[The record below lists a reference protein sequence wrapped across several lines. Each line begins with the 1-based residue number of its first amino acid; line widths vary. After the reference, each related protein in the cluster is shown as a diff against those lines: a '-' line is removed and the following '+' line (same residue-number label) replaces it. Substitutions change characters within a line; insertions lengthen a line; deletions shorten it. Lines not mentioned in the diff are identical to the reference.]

1 MGLEVYIAKWVI
13 VVDDDTANLNVAGH
27 ILSKNNMRVTALK
40 SGQSLVDYVIGNGFP
55 DLILLDVKMP
65 GMDGFETL
73 RILREK
79 EAELRVSSTPVIFVT
94 ADEDFETEKR
104 GFEVGVADFVRK
116 PFDPDV
122 LVRRIDNVISQTSTV
137 RSLKS
142 EVLKDSLTGLLSKG
156 ATDVAMVE
164 KCSSQTGM
172 LIMADLDSF
181 KPVNDLYGHEKGDE
195 VLISFAKMI
204 RVLFPTEST
213 FGRVGGDEFVIF
225 AKGLKDAN
233 ELKEIGDK
241 LNTLITKEAQKILDE
256 NMSIPIGATL
266 GAVAVPEHGNDFK
279 SLLNLAD
286 RALNNAKKNGKHCV
300 EIYGS
305 SSLSEED
312 SKGLDIYA
320 ISEILGERSIP
331 NVALQLDK
339 DAFSYVYRYVMRDIV
354 RNQRSACKILFTL
367 EFEMGRNGE
376 EENELAVNFGNH
388 VSESLRKSD
397 ILMRCSFNQFF
408 VFLTDV
414 KPSSTDKVIDHIVN
428 TWKEK
433 NERDINISVEK
444 DVIFADSNKHHSDEE
459 YKVVVVD
466 DDIINLKLAGSI
478 LSSNGI
484 HTTAIKSGQALLNYV
499 DNDVPDLILLDVKMP
514 DLDGYETLKI
524 LRQKDGNASTTPVIF
539 LTADESE
546 EAESRGLSLGAMDFI
561 KKPFTPEVLAL
572 RVKSSLELIRLQKS
586 LSIEVERKTE
596 ENRNLF
602 IHVVQSIADAIDAKD
617 AYTNGHSSRV
627 AEYSKEIAK
636 RAGFSNEMQSNI
648 YIAALLHDAGKIGI
662 RDSVIN
668 KPGKLTDEEF
678 EEIKSHPTKGAKIL
692 ENISEMPMLAVGA
705 KCHHERYDG
714 TGYPQGLKGE
724 KIPQVAR
731 IIAVADAYDAM
742 SSYRSYRDVLPQS
755 EIVSEINEG
764 IGTQFDP
771 RFAEIMLNMIEEDID
786 YKMKESYDES
796 KHKKE

>member
-1 MGLEVYIAKWVI
+1 MAKWVI

-256 NMSIPIGATL
+256 NMSIPIGVTL

-459 YKVVVVD
+459 FKVVVVD

-478 LSSNGI
+478 LSSKGI

-499 DNDVPDLILLDVKMP
+499 DNEVPDLILLDVKMP

-572 RVKSSLELIRLQKS
+572 RVKSSLELIRLQKN

-714 TGYPQGLKGE
+714 TGYPQELKGE

-755 EIVSEINEG
+755 KIVSEINEG

>member
-1 MGLEVYIAKWVI
+1 MAKWVI

-181 KPVNDLYGHEKGDE
+181 KPVNDLYGHEKGDK
-195 VLISFAKMI
+195 VLIAFAKMI

-241 LNTLITKEAQKILDE
+241 LNTLITKEAEKILDE
-256 NMSIPIGATL
+256 NMSIPIGVTL

-478 LSSNGI
+478 LSSKGI

-499 DNDVPDLILLDVKMP
+499 DNEVPDLILLDVKMP

-572 RVKSSLELIRLQKS
+572 RVKSSLELIRLQKN

-714 TGYPQGLKGE
+714 TGYPQGLRGE

-742 SSYRSYRDVLPQS
+742 SSYRSYRNVLPQS
-755 EIVSEINEG
+755 EIVSEIKEG

>member
-1 MGLEVYIAKWVI
+1 MAKWVI

-156 ATDVAMVE
+156 ATEVAMVE

-572 RVKSSLELIRLQKS
+572 RVKSSLELIRLQKN

-714 TGYPQGLKGE
+714 KGYPQGLKGE

>member
-1 MGLEVYIAKWVI
+1 MAKWVI

-73 RILREK
+73 KLLREK
-79 EAELRVSSTPVIFVT
+79 EEELRVSATPVIFVT
-94 ADEDFETEKR
+94 SDEDSETERR
-104 GFEVGVADFVRK
+104 GFEVGVSDFVRK
-116 PFDPDV
+116 PFDPNV
-122 LVRRIDNVISQTSTV
+122 LLRRIDNVISQTSTV

-164 KCSSQTGM
+164 KCSTQSGM

-181 KPVNDLYGHEKGDE
+181 KPVNDLFGHKKGDE
-195 VLISFAKMI
+195 VLISFAKMV

-225 AKGLKDAN
+225 AKGVKDF
-233 ELKEIGDK
+233 ETLDEIGK
-241 LNTLITKEAQKILDE
+241 NLNDLITKEAKNILGDS
-256 NMSIPIGATL
+256 MSIPIGVTL
-266 GAVAVPEHGNDFK
+266 GAVTVPEHGNDYK

-286 RALNNAKKNGKHCV
+286 RALNNAKKKGKHRAQL
-300 EIYGS
+300 YGAS
-305 SSLSEED
+305 TPTEEE
-312 SKGLDIYA
+312 SKTLDIYA

-354 RNQRSACKILFTL
+354 RNQRSACKLLFTL
-367 EFEMGRNGE
+367 EFDDAETGE
-376 EENELAVNFGNH
+376 EQNNIATNFGNH
-388 VSESLRKSD
+388 ISESLRKSD
-397 ILMRCSFNQFF
+397 ILMRCNFNQFF

-414 KPSSTDKVIDHIVN
+414 KPSSVDKVLDHLLK

-433 NERDINISVEK
+433 YEIEINIEIEK
-444 DVIFADSNKHHSDEE
+444 DIIFNDDKKSFGSEE

-466 DDIINLKLAGSI
+466 DDAINLKLAGSI
-478 LSSNGI
+478 LSSKGI
-484 HTTAIKSGQALLNYV
+484 HTTAIRSGQALLNYV
-499 DNDVPDLILLDVKMP
+499 DNNVPDLILLDVKMP
-514 DLDGYETLKI
+514 ELDGYETLKI
-524 LRQKDGNASTTPVIF
+524 LRQKDGNASMTPVIF
-539 LTADESE
+539 LTGDESE

-561 KKPFTPEVLAL
+561 KKPFIPDVLAL
-572 RVKSSLELIRLQKS
+572 RVKSSLELIRLQKN
-586 LSIEVERKTE
+586 LSFEVDKKTR
-596 ENRNLF
+596 ENRDLF
-602 IHVVQSIADAIDAKD
+602 VHVVESIADAIDAKD
-617 AYTNGHSSRV
+617 PYTNGHSSRV
-627 AEYSKEIAK
+627 ADYSKEIAK
-636 RAGFSNEMQSNI
+636 RAGLSNEMQNNI

-668 KPGKLTDEEF
+668 KPGKLSEEEF
-678 EEIKSHPTKGAKIL
+678 DEIKSHPSKGAKIL
-692 ENISEMPMLAVGA
+692 ENISEMPMLAIGA

-714 TGYPQGLKGE
+714 TGYPAGLKGE
-724 KIPQVAR
+724 NIPQVAR

-742 SSYRSYRDVLPQS
+742 SSYRSYRDVLPQDKIKS
-755 EIVSEINEG
+755 EIIKGSG
-764 IGTQFDP
+764 SQFDP
-771 RFAEIMLNMIEEDID
+771 RFADIMLMMIDEDIE

>member
-1 MGLEVYIAKWVI
+1 MAKWVI

-572 RVKSSLELIRLQKS
+572 RVKSSLELIRLQKN

-636 RAGFSNEMQSNI
+636 RAGFSKELQNNI
-648 YIAALLHDAGKIGI
+648 YIAGLLHDAGKIGI

-678 EEIKSHPTKGAKIL
+678 EEIKSHPTKGEKIL

>member
-1 MGLEVYIAKWVI
+1 
-13 VVDDDTANLNVAGH
+13 
-27 ILSKNNMRVTALK
+27 
-40 SGQSLVDYVIGNGFP
+40 
-55 DLILLDVKMP
+55 
-65 GMDGFETL
+65 
-73 RILREK
+73 
-79 EAELRVSSTPVIFVT
+79 
-94 ADEDFETEKR
+94 
-104 GFEVGVADFVRK
+104 
-116 PFDPDV
+116 
-122 LVRRIDNVISQTSTV
+122 
-137 RSLKS
+137 
-142 EVLKDSLTGLLSKG
+142 
-156 ATDVAMVE
+156 
-164 KCSSQTGM
+164 
-172 LIMADLDSF
+172 
-181 KPVNDLYGHEKGDE
+181 
-195 VLISFAKMI
+195 MI

-572 RVKSSLELIRLQKS
+572 RVKSSLELIRLQKN

-678 EEIKSHPTKGAKIL
+678 EEIKSHPTKGEKIL

>member
-1 MGLEVYIAKWVI
+1 MAKWVI

-181 KPVNDLYGHEKGDE
+181 KPVNDLYGHEKGDK
-195 VLISFAKMI
+195 VLIAFAKMI

-241 LNTLITKEAQKILDE
+241 LNTLITKEAEKILDE
-256 NMSIPIGATL
+256 NMSIPIGVTL

-478 LSSNGI
+478 LSSKGI

-499 DNDVPDLILLDVKMP
+499 DNEVPDLILLDVKMP
-514 DLDGYETLKI
+514 DLDGYETLKF

-572 RVKSSLELIRLQKS
+572 RVKSSLELIRLQKN

-714 TGYPQGLKGE
+714 TGYPQGLRGE

-742 SSYRSYRDVLPQS
+742 SSYRSYRNVLPQS
-755 EIVSEINEG
+755 EIVSEIKEG

>member
-1 MGLEVYIAKWVI
+1 MAKWVI

-164 KCSSQTGM
+164 KCASQTGM

-572 RVKSSLELIRLQKS
+572 RVKSSLELIRLQKN

-714 TGYPQGLKGE
+714 KGYPQGLKGE

>member
-1 MGLEVYIAKWVI
+1 MAKWVI

-27 ILSKNNMRVTALK
+27 ILSKNNIRVTALK

-195 VLISFAKMI
+195 VLIAFAKMI

-241 LNTLITKEAQKILDE
+241 LNTLITKEAQKILNE
-256 NMSIPIGATL
+256 NMSIPIGVTL

-478 LSSNGI
+478 LSSRGI

-572 RVKSSLELIRLQKS
+572 RVKSSLELIRLQKN

-602 IHVVQSIADAIDAKD
+602 VHVVQSIADAIDAKD

-678 EEIKSHPTKGAKIL
+678 EEIKSHPIKGEKIL

-755 EIVSEINEG
+755 KIVSEINEG

>member
-1 MGLEVYIAKWVI
+1 MAKWVI

-499 DNDVPDLILLDVKMP
+499 DNEVPDLILLDVKMP

-572 RVKSSLELIRLQKS
+572 RVKSSLELIRLQKN

-662 RDSVIN
+662 RDYVIN

-678 EEIKSHPTKGAKIL
+678 EEIKSHPTKGEKIL

-714 TGYPQGLKGE
+714 TGYPQGIKGE

>member
-1 MGLEVYIAKWVI
+1 
-13 VVDDDTANLNVAGH
+13 
-27 ILSKNNMRVTALK
+27 
-40 SGQSLVDYVIGNGFP
+40 
-55 DLILLDVKMP
+55 
-65 GMDGFETL
+65 
-73 RILREK
+73 
-79 EAELRVSSTPVIFVT
+79 
-94 ADEDFETEKR
+94 
-104 GFEVGVADFVRK
+104 
-116 PFDPDV
+116 
-122 LVRRIDNVISQTSTV
+122 
-137 RSLKS
+137 
-142 EVLKDSLTGLLSKG
+142 
-156 ATDVAMVE
+156 
-164 KCSSQTGM
+164 M

-195 VLISFAKMI
+195 VLIAFAKMI

-241 LNTLITKEAQKILDE
+241 LNTLITKEAQKILNE
-256 NMSIPIGATL
+256 NMSIPIGVTL

-478 LSSNGI
+478 LSSRGI

-572 RVKSSLELIRLQKS
+572 RVKSSLELIRLQKN

-678 EEIKSHPTKGAKIL
+678 EEIKSHPIKGAKIL

-755 EIVSEINEG
+755 KIVSEINEG

>member
-1 MGLEVYIAKWVI
+1 MAKWVI

-444 DVIFADSNKHHSDEE
+444 DVIFADSNKHHSEEE

-478 LSSNGI
+478 LSSKGI

-499 DNDVPDLILLDVKMP
+499 DNEVPDLILLDVKMP

-572 RVKSSLELIRLQKS
+572 RVKSSLELIRLQKN

-678 EEIKSHPTKGAKIL
+678 EEIKSHPTKGEKIL

-714 TGYPQGLKGE
+714 TGYPQGIKGE